1 VFLHFIDSELPLAD
15 RGLESID
22 LFGVDLELRDF
33 LAEYL
38 LEEVALAV
46 QLILPLGK
54 EVLLLLLGCIAK
66 HLDEGHL
73 FNSFL
78 VPILLG
84 DHITMAEGQRSDLLV
99 FFDSLRVQ
107 LLEDEK
113 LALVLEL

>member
-1 VFLHFIDSELPLAD
+1 MLLHFIDSELPLAD

-22 LFGVDLELRDF
+22 LFGVDLELCDF

-46 QLILPLGK
+46 QLVLPLSK
-54 EVLLLLLGCIAK
+54 EVLLLLLGCIAQ

-73 FNSFL
+73 LNSFL
-78 VPILLG
+78 IAILLW
-84 DHITMAEGQRSDLLV
+84 DNITVAEGQRSDLFV
-99 FFDSLRVQ
+99 FFDSLSVQ

>member
-1 VFLHFIDSELPLAD
+1 M
-15 RGLESID
+15 D
-22 LFGVDLELRDF
+22 LKLGDF

-54 EVLLLLLGCIAK
+54 QVLLLLLCCIAQ

-73 FNSFL
+73 LDSFL

-84 DHITMAEGQRSDLLV
+84 DHVTVAEGQRSDLLV
-99 FFDSLRVQ
+99 LFDSLGVQ
-107 LLEDEK
+107 LLVDKK
-113 LALVLEL
+113 LTLVLEL

>member
-1 VFLHFIDSELPLAD
+1 M
-15 RGLESID
+15 
-22 LFGVDLELRDF
+22 DLELGDF

-54 EVLLLLLGCIAK
+54 EVLLLLLRCVTQ

-73 FNSFL
+73 LDSFL

-84 DHITMAEGQRSDLLV
+84 DHITVAEGQRSNLLIL
-99 FFDSLRVQ
+99 FDSLGVQ
-107 LLEDEK
+107 LLVDEK
-113 LALVLEL
+113 LTLVLKL